1 RLVAHEL
8 ALALGGEDH
17 LHLRVG
23 GLDLGTGA
31 HAPYEVVVER
41 RGEAGERGLGRDDL
55 DAVDG
60 EDVVQ
65 DHRRHAARQAPEE
78 GERGD
83 AHGDAERRQDEVAH
97 VALEVLAEDA
107 PERARAH
114 HAAASS
120 ATITPSTILTTRAA
134 ASETRSSW
142 VTMSSVVRSFRFSS
156 WKNSMTSRPVWV
168 SRL

>member
-1 RLVAHEL
+1 
-8 ALALGGEDH
+8 
-17 LHLRVG
+17 
-23 GLDLGTGA
+23 
-31 HAPYEVVVER
+31 
-41 RGEAGERGLGRDDL
+41 GERGLGRDDL

-78 GERGD
+78 DERGD

-134 ASETRSSW
+134 AAETRSSW

-168 SRL
+168 SRLPVGSSHRSTAGRLNRARAMATRCFCPPDSSGGRR